1 MIELTKISKRF
12 DSLNVL
18 GQISL
23 TINSG
28 EILALVGSSGSGKS
42 TLLRVIAGLTE
53 IDSGSVAIDHR
64 VVLDQQI
71 NLPPEAR
78 KVGLIFQDHALFPHL
93 DVFHNISF
101 SGVSS
106 KREIEGLAQQLQ
118 IDDLLQRFPHELSG
132 GQQQRVAIARSIAA
146 KPSVLLFDEPF
157 ASLDESLKHGLLSEL
172 QQLIKAR
179 HMTAILVTHNHREA
193 FALADRVAF
202 LHQGSL
208 AQVDS
213 PENIFTQPTTEA
225 CAEFFSRG
233 HWCSEAELTKLAG
246 KMHKEGRYFLRP
258 DSLQLSADIENT
270 HDVTSVIIQSKT
282 YLAPG
287 FQYEVEL
294 KQLGISN
301 LQVNSSEDLTI
312 GQNARVALVSE
323 KVLPFI
329 E

>member
-1 MIELTKISKRF
+1 MIELTNISKQY
-12 DSLNVL
+12 DSLKVL
-18 GQISL
+18 DQISL
-23 TINSG
+23 SINSG

-42 TLLRVIAGLTE
+42 TLLRVIAGLTDV
-53 IDSGSVAIDHR
+53 DSGAVSIDNH
-64 VVLDQQI
+64 VVLDTQT

-93 DVFHNISF
+93 DVFQNICF

-106 KREIEGLAQQLQ
+106 KREIQELAQQLQ

-132 GQQQRVAIARSIAA
+132 GQQQRVAIARSLAA
-146 KPSVLLFDEPF
+146 QPSVLLFDEPF
-157 ASLDESLKHGLLSEL
+157 ASLDESLKHALLSEL

-179 HMTAILVTHNHREA
+179 HMTAIFVTHNHREA

-213 PENIFTQPTTEA
+213 PENIFTRPTTEA

-233 HWCSEAELTKLAG
+233 HWCSEVELSKLAG
-246 KMHKEGRYFLRP
+246 KALASGRYFLRP
-258 DSLQLSADIENT
+258 DSLNLSADVVKTNDFNSAT
-270 HDVTSVIIQSKT
+270 VKSKT

-294 KQLGISN
+294 KQAGILNLRVNSLENLEIGQTAGIS
-301 LQVNSSEDLTI
+301 LI
-312 GQNARVALVSE
+312 WE

-329 E
+329 D

>member
-1 MIELTKISKRF
+1 M
-12 DSLNVL
+12 
-18 GQISL
+18 
-23 TINSG
+23 
-28 EILALVGSSGSGKS
+28 ALVGSSGSGKS
-42 TLLRVIAGLTE
+42 TLLRVIAGLTDV
-53 IDSGSVAIDHR
+53 DSGAVSINSQT
-64 VVLDQQI
+64 VLDTQT

-93 DVFHNISF
+93 DVFQNICF

-106 KREIEGLAQQLQ
+106 KREIQELAQQLQ

-132 GQQQRVAIARSIAA
+132 GQQQRVAIARSLAA
-146 KPSVLLFDEPF
+146 QPSVLLFDEPF
-157 ASLDESLKHGLLSEL
+157 ASLDESLKHALLSEL

-179 HMTAILVTHNHREA
+179 HMTAIFVTHNHREA

-213 PENIFTQPTTEA
+213 PENIFTRPTTEA

-233 HWCSEAELTKLAG
+233 HWCSEVELSKLAG
-246 KMHKEGRYFLRP
+246 KAPAAGRYFLRP
-258 DSLQLSADIENT
+258 DSLNLSADFVNT
-270 HDVTSVIIQSKT
+270 NDFNSATVKSKT

-294 KQLGISN
+294 KQAGILNLRVNSLENLEIGQTAGIS
-301 LQVNSSEDLTI
+301 LI
-312 GQNARVALVSE
+312 WE

-329 E
+329 D